1 MNLQIFQKINSDNL
15 SIHKL
20 SISYSIHTFNSVI
33 KKISNTGDKYKKYQK
48 VFIRPDQS
56 FEDIIIRIILID
68 GAKTIPGSI
77 KCVFNNKN
85 LEYELRSFT
94 INNDKTT
101 IHWDC
106 EVKYSKAEFSKWKN
120 SFTSSNNN

>member
-20 SISYSIHTFNSVI
+20 SISNSIHTFNSVI
-33 KKISNTGDKYKKYQK
+33 KNFSNIGDKYKKFPK
-48 VFIRPDQS
+48 VFIKPDQS
-56 FEDIIIRIILID
+56 FEEGLIRRILIAD
-68 GAKTIPGSI
+68 AKTIPGNI

-85 LEYELRSFT
+85 LEYELSSFT

-106 EVKYSKAEFSKWKN
+106 EV
-120 SFTSSNNN
+120 